1 MVDIAKIYVRAI
13 IGILGAV
20 SATYLVGATV
30 ELEMMLGCSFGNLFS
45 WRNSRIRNDVRII
58 CGNWCV
64 YLP

>member
-30 ELEMMLGCSFGNLFS
+30 ELEMMLGLYAAIGSY
-45 WRNSRIRNDVRII
+45 I
-58 CGNWCV
+58 
-64 YLP
+64 YLDRSVSDEVQK